1 MKILVD
7 NRPIECKEGELLID
21 VLINN
26 GVEIPHF
33 CYQQDLGMDGNCRMC
48 MVEIKGQKRPQ
59 IACDTFVCENLEVA
73 TKSEKINEVKR
84 SILELEL
91 LNHPVDCPI
100 CDQAGECKLQDYYM
114 DYGLYESHLCT
125 PKTKKG
131 KHIDLGSNVILDQER
146 CVLCMRCVRF
156 TSNITKTGELGVIGR
171 GDKAR
176 IAVAPNHKLQNPYA
190 MNVVELCPVGALT
203 SKDFRFAQR
212 VWFLDSAKSICHG
225 CSRGCNIFI
234 DYNETKYTNEKVYR
248 FRARRNKE
256 INLSFLCDFGRLS
269 YRELNESADCFVVPP
284 RNDGYMGSV
293 AIQNSDEMNHCER
306 STVIYSSNEMSHCEQ
321 SAVIYSSNEMSHCEQ
336 SAAIYNSDF
345 VRNLLHIK
353 KKVALASPSLSL
365 EQLQAIQEFCQKYKV
380 ALFSLPYI
388 DESFGDDWLKT
399 NDRSANF
406 AGVKELNISTCQE
419 EFESSL
425 KSAEVV
431 INFDHNLLK
440 SHMRGERMR
449 GSALGVPE
457 NKNIIHFST
466 SKCEH
471 GTVLAIANF
480 AHESGTLINC
490 DGLRQEFY
498 ATKYKSEAPSLIEL
512 LEVLK

>member
-59 IACDTFVCENLEVA
+59 IACDTFVCENLEVS

-131 KHIDLGSNVILDQER
+131 KHIDLGSNVMLDQER

-176 IAVAPNHKLQNPYA
+176 IAVAPNHELQNSYA

-306 STVIYSSNEMSHCEQ
+306 STVIYSSNEM
-321 SAVIYSSNEMSHCEQ
+321 NHCEQ

-345 VRNLLHIK
+345 VRNLLHVK

-406 AGVKELNISTCQE
+406 AGVKELLISTCQDD
-419 EFESSL
+419 FENSL
-425 KSAEVV
+425 KDANLV
-431 INFDHNLLK
+431 INFDHTFLK
-440 SHMRGERMR
+440 NQ
-449 GSALGVPE
+449 AFTDKQVV
-457 NKNIIHFST
+457 HFST
-466 SKCEH
+466 TKCDY
-471 GTVLAIANF
+471 GTVYAIANF
-480 AHESGTLINC
+480 AHENGTLINC

-498 ATKYKSEAPSLIEL
+498 ATKYRGETPRLVEL
-512 LEVLK
+512 LEELK

>member
-7 NRPIECKEGELLID
+7 NTPIECQEGELLID

-33 CYQQDLGMDGNCRMC
+33 CYQQDLGADGNCRMC

-59 IACDTFVCENLEVA
+59 IACDTFVCENLEVS

-131 KHIDLGSNVILDQER
+131 KHIDLGSNVMLDQER

-171 GDKAR
+171 GDKAK
-176 IAVAPNHKLQNPYA
+176 IAVAPNHPLNNPYA

-203 SKDFRFAQR
+203 SKDFRFQQR

-234 DYNETKYTNEKVYR
+234 DYNETKYTDEKVYR

-269 YRELNESADCFVVPP
+269 YKELNEKFDS
-284 RNDGYMGSV
+284 
-293 AIQNSDEMNHCER
+293 
-306 STVIYSSNEMSHCEQ
+306 STYDISTCQE
-321 SAVIYSSNEMSHCEQ
+321 
-336 SAAIYNSDF
+336 
-345 VRNLLHIK
+345 LLK
-353 KKVALASPSLSL
+353 SEKKVALVSPSLSL
-365 EQLQAIQEFCQKYKV
+365 QQLQSIKEFCEKNSI
-380 ALFSLPYI
+380 ALYSLPYM
-388 DESFGDDWLKT
+388 DENFGDDWLKT

-406 AGVKELNISTCQE
+406 AGVKELQISVNQE
-419 EFESSL
+419 EFENSL
-425 KSAEVV
+425 KDANLI

-440 SHMRGERMR
+440 SHM
-449 GSALGVPE
+449 PE
-457 NKNIIHFST
+457 NKQLLHFST
-466 SKCEH
+466 SKCDY
-471 GTVLAIANF
+471 GTVYAIANF
-480 AHESGTLINC
+480 AHENGTLINC
-490 DGLRQEFY
+490 DGIRQEYY
-498 ATKYKSEAPSLIEL
+498 ATKYRCETPRLVEL
-512 LEVLK
+512 LEELK